1 MELRQL
7 DIPVDGGTL
16 RVLMWGTGH
25 NVVVALHGITASGM
39 SWQAVARQIPPGW
52 TLAAPDL
59 RGRGHSCGLP
69 APYGLD
75 QHVADVAAVLRHFH
89 GQPVLAG
96 HSLGAYIALLARD
109 AHPELA
115 RRLVLVDGGLPLPVP
130 EGADPDAILDATL
143 GPAIARLRQTFP
155 DTEAYLDFWRAHPA
169 LAQNWTKDVGAY
181 ACYDLTGDPGSL
193 RSRAREDT
201 VRADGRDLLLGA
213 KRITDAL
220 CRLRDPTPLL
230 TGPGGDVRRTA
241 GAPATRASR
250 RVARAHTAAAPAA
263 GAGGEPLHAR
273 VRSGGRGGR
282 GQGSDLVTWRAR
294 STMTPSL
301 ASRCC

>member
-1 MELRQL
+1 M
-7 DIPVDGGTL
+7 
-16 RVLMWGTGH
+16 
-25 NVVVALHGITASGM
+25 VALHGITASGM
-39 SWQAVARQIPPGW
+39 SWQAVARQIPPRW

-75 QHVADVAAVLRHFH
+75 QHVADVAAVLRHFG

-115 RRLVLVDGGLPLPVP
+115 RRLVLVDGGLPLPVA
-130 EGADPDAILDATL
+130 EGTDPNAILDATL

-169 LAQNWTKDVGAY
+169 LTQNWTKDVEAY

-193 RSRAREDT
+193 RSRARED
-201 VRADGRDLLLGA
+201 A
-213 KRITDAL
+213 
-220 CRLRDPTPLL
+220 
-230 TGPGGDVRRTA
+230 
-241 GAPATRASR
+241 AS
-250 RVARAHTAAAPAA
+250 AH
-263 GAGGEPLHAR
+263 H
-273 VRSGGRGGR
+273 SC
-282 GQGSDLVTWRAR
+282 AR
-294 STMTPSL
+294 SWC
-301 ASRCC
+301 RG

>member
-16 RVLMWGTGH
+16 RVLMWGTGD

-75 QHVADVAAVLRHFH
+75 QHVADVAAVLRHFG

-115 RRLVLVDGGLPLPVP
+115 RRLVLVDGGLPLPVA
-130 EGADPDAILDATL
+130 EGTDPDAILDATL

-169 LAQNWTKDVGAY
+169 LTQNWTKDVEAY

-193 RSRAREDT
+193 HSRAREDA

-213 KRITDAL
+213 KRIADAL

-230 TGPGGDVRRTA
+230 TAPAGMF
-241 GAPATRASR
+241 GAPPGLQPPELVAAWRERAPQLRPRLVPGVNHYTLVFDPESAAV
-250 RVARAHTAAAPAA
+250 VARVLT
-263 GAGGEPLHAR
+263 
-273 VRSGGRGGR
+273 S
-282 GQGSDLVTWRAR
+282 
-294 STMTPSL
+294 
-301 ASRCC
+301 